1 MASPRLLRMMRP
13 KGRSEKSRQYAS
25 REGFSGTSEGVSESP
40 APGVSEVTIV
50 QRNGK
55 NIATAPAMTMTCSTT
70 GPSTGVPRRERRA
83 VSAIVHPPPLPEDLH
98 DGHAEHDREEQPAEG
113 GRLARRSVAEGQ
125 VVDLLHDHLGGA
137 SRATA
142 RHRVHLVEHLEA
154 VDERDDHDEEGAR

>member
-25 REGFSGTSEGVSESP
+25 REGFSGTSEGVSARP

-50 QRNGK
+50 HRNGK
-55 NIATAPAMTMTCSTT
+55 NIARAPATTITCSTT
-70 GPSTGVPRRERRA
+70 GPSTGPRRRVA
-83 VSAIVHPPPLPEDLH
+83 VSAIGHPPPLPEDLH

-154 VDERDDHDEEGAR
+154 VDERDDHDEEGARA